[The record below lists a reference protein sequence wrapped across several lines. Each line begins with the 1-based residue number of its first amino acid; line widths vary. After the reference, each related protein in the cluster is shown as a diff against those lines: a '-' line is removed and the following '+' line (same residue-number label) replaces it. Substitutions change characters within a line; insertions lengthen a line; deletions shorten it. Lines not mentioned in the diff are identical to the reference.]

1 MAPSPLRWSPITG
14 SHTVD
19 TKFPVSAN
27 PQLSRGAPRLVWL
40 SLTHT
45 AKTGKVHC
53 PGGPVVKNLPAG
65 AGDMGSNPG
74 PGRSHMLWGNQAS
87 APQLQSL
94 CSRTREPTW
103 LSY

>member
-1 MAPSPLRWSPITG
+1 M
-14 SHTVD
+14 
-19 TKFPVSAN
+19 
-27 PQLSRGAPRLVWL
+27 
-40 SLTHT
+40 
-45 AKTGKVHC
+45 
-53 PGGPVVKNLPAG
+53 VKNLPAG